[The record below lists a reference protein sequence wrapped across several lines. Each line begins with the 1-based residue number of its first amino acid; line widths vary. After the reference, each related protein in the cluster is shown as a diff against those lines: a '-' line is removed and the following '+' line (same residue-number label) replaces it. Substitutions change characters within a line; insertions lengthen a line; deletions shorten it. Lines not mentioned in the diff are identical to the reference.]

1 MVVAVEIVVVA
12 VAEAIEVA
20 EIVDRVLAQAQ
31 APEVTEVLEIEAQDP
46 AQTLAVTEEI
56 AEDNKYKHPL
66 EKVGVFFA

>member
-1 MVVAVEIVVVA
+1 MVVAEEIVVAA

-20 EIVDRVLAQAQ
+20 EIVDRAQ

-56 AEDNKYKHPL
+56 AEDN
-66 EKVGVFFA
+66 